1 MPRSEAPPAI
11 AIIILNWNDAINTIA
26 CIHSLHCLDYPNYKI
41 YVIDNNSQD
50 NSISIIQ
57 KEFPN
62 IDIHNSGANLGWAGG
77 NNFGIKVA
85 QSDLYQYFYLVN
97 PDIRVR
103 PTTLTALVGG
113 ILSDQV
119 AAVGSL
125 ILSYNRP
132 DWLEFAG
139 AALDP
144 ATGFSRQISMNKS
157 EFAPSDTVIELPEI
171 KGCSFLITA
180 AGFDR
185 CGYFDARYFLNY
197 DETDWCFRAR
207 SLGLTC
213 VLATD
218 SICSHLGAV
227 SFAGSNSPL
236 YRYFIAR
243 NRILFARKNLPASS
257 IRFSWRCLAWEFK
270 STLFGQSG
278 EKLTLK
284 QKTLVLLSLLYVLR
298 DAAWH
303 RHGDCPPMIRTLNQ
317 LFRKSR

>member
-1 MPRSEAPPAI
+1 MPHSEAPPAI

-26 CIHSLHCLDYPNYKI
+26 CIHSLQCLDYPNYKI

-50 NSISIIQ
+50 NSISLIQ

-85 QSDLYQYFYLVN
+85 QSDLYHNFYLVN
-97 PDIRVR
+97 PDIRVS
-103 PTTLTALVGG
+103 PTTLTSLVGG
-113 ILSDQV
+113 IISDQV

-139 AALDP
+139 ATLDP
-144 ATGFSRQISMNKS
+144 ATGFSRQISMKQS
-157 EFAPSDTVIELPEI
+157 AFIAPSAVIELPEI

-180 AGFDR
+180 QGLNR
-185 CGYFDARYFLNY
+185 CGYFDEQYFLNY

-207 SLGLTC
+207 ALGMTC
-213 VLATD
+213 LLAPE
-218 SICSHLGAV
+218 SVCAHLGAV
-227 SFAGSNSPL
+227 TFAGANSPL

-270 STLFGQSG
+270 NTLFGQSG